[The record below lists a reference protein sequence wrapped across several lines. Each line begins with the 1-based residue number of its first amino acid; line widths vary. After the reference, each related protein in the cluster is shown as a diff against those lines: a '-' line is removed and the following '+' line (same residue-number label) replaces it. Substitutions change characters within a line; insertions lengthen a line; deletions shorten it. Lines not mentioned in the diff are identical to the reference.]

1 MCCSGA
7 APPAPLLLTSRPFP
21 FFISVVTD
29 EADRRRHGRV
39 GLDEPLP
46 ATYGDLRAA
55 VVDLS
60 LRGFRIAHEDR
71 LPAAETRTL
80 TIDWHGSQIAIGCT
94 VVRSVLA
101 RLGRLPGE
109 RSLYHSGLAIVETSR
124 EAFDRLRELIAERV
138 MRALDEQ
145 KANARGIPPL
155 AAYMYQPEK
164 GELYRRCEYIAGNWR
179 KSETSRPA
187 QPMSGFT
194 ISAEVPPHHV
204 EMLCRT
210 WENTT
215 AEGRRLTRLLAELSI
230 SRAEG
235 IPTRRYVP

>member
-1 MCCSGA
+1 M
-7 APPAPLLLTSRPFP
+7 
-21 FFISVVTD
+21 
-29 EADRRRHGRV
+29 

-46 ATYGDLRAA
+46 ARYGELRVA
-55 VVDLS
+55 VIDLS

-71 LPAAETRTL
+71 LAPGDVRTL
-80 TIDWHGSQIAIGCT
+80 TIDWHGSQIAIGCS

-101 RLGRLPGE
+101 RLAKAAGE
-109 RSLYHSGLAIVETSR
+109 RSLYHSGLMVVETSR
-124 EAFDRLRELIAERV
+124 ESFERLRELIAERV

-164 GELYRRCEYIAGNWR
+164 GELYRRCEYIGGHWR

-210 WENTT
+210 WESTT

-230 SRAEG
+230 SRVEG
-235 IPTRRYVP
+235 IPTRRYTP